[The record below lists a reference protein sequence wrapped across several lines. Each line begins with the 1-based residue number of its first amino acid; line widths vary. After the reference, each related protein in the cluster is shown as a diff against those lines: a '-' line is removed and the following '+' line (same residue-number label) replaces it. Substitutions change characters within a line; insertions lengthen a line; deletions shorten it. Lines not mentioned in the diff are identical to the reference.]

1 MNAKNGGDLGAGGAE
16 TDQVKEHLRAARD
29 AAASAARARAQ
40 QARDWASSR
49 IDDLQESVEAQPY
62 RASAWALGAGFQD
75 AAGFL
80 EDGPH
85 LDLQGRRNVG
95 SMLAQRLDLPK

>member
-62 RASAWALGAGFQD
+62 RASAWALGAGFL
-75 AAGFL
+75 AGIL
-80 EDGPH
+80 VMS
-85 LDLQGRRNVG
+85 LIRNSRR
-95 SMLAQRLDLPK
+95 